1 MVTLISVIIYI
12 DLMSSGKPLNR
23 KARSQSTE
31 LIREKRDEVDED
43 EKSSEMQK
51 FMLDLSAKEDMSR
64 LRER

>member
-1 MVTLISVIIYI
+1 
-12 DLMSSGKPLNR
+12 MSSGKPFNR
-23 KARSQSTE
+23 KAKSQSTE
-31 LIREKRDEVDED
+31 LIRVKRDEVDED